1 MSESSQPE
9 GGATRWLTQQRLAR
23 IMEVI
28 AVIILSLTA
37 LLTAW
42 SAYQATAWGTTMSI
56 KFSQASTKRVLATRA
71 TTTAGQ
77 LTTLDVN
84 LFTNWL
90 NAYAEDN
97 TRLAQFYVERFR
109 AEFQP
114 AFQAWLATDP
124 QNHPDAP
131 KSPFAMPQYQL
142 SQAQEAE
149 RLDAEA
155 TVTYNEGLAANDK
168 RDGYALTTV
177 ILAAVL
183 FFIGMSGRMKWF
195 PLQVVM
201 VATGAVL
208 LVLAVI
214 RIGALYIG

>member
-1 MSESSQPE
+1 MSESSSAQH
-9 GGATRWLTQQRLAR
+9 WLTQQRTAR
-23 IMEVI
+23 IVEIISVVI
-28 AVIILSLTA
+28 MSLTA

-71 TTTAGQ
+71 ETTAGQ

-90 NAYAEDN
+90 NAYAENN
-97 TRLAQFYVERFR
+97 TRLAQFYEERFR
-109 AEFQP
+109 LEFQP
-114 AFQAWLATDP
+114 AFQAWVATDP
-124 QNHPDAP
+124 QNNADAP
-131 KSPFAMPQYQL
+131 KSPFAMPEYQV

-155 TVTYNEGLAANDK
+155 AATYNEGLAANDK
-168 RDGYALTTV
+168 RDAYALTTV
-177 ILAAVL
+177 ILASVL

-195 PLQVVM
+195 PLQVIM
-201 VATGAVL
+201 VTTGGVL
-208 LVLAVI
+208 LILAAF
-214 RIGALYIG
+214 RIMALYFG